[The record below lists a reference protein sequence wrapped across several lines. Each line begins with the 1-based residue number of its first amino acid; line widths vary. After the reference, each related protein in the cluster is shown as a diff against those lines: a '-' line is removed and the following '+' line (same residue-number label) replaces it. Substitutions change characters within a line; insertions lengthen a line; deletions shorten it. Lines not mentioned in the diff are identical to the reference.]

1 MKLPTEFA
9 IALLWFLRSKEIH
22 LSTGKNNLHKY
33 EDEEAKVNHDKQ
45 MEAEHIHVGQWMD

>member
-1 MKLPTEFA
+1 VKLPTEFA

-22 LSTGKNNLHKY
+22 LSTVKNNLHKY

-45 MEAEHIHVGQWMD
+45 MEAEHIHVGQ